1 MPYTIKEVAD
11 LAGVS
16 TRTIRYYDE
25 IGLLSPAETRDNGYR
40 YYDQDSLL
48 MLQQIMFLRELD
60 VPLKEIHLILNQPGF
75 NLLSGL
81 EKHRIALQARAARLS
96 RLIETVNQTIA
107 MLQGESIMSDKD
119 YFEGFDET
127 QYEEEAKQRWG
138 HTSQYAESQKKWS
151 SYSNEQKE
159 AIKFEGGE
167 ITMRMVGN
175 DPGLSPDDPAVQAAV
190 GDYYAYLNKYFY
202 TCEVEFIRNLADMWV
217 QDPRFA
223 INYERIREGGAEF
236 VRQAVH
242 IFCDRNA

>member
-1 MPYTIKEVAD
+1 MPYTIKEIAD

-25 IGLLSPAETRDNGYR
+25 IDLLSPAETRDNGYR

-60 VPLKEIHLILNQPGF
+60 VPLKEIHLILNQSGF

>member
-81 EKHRIALQARAARLS
+81 EKHRVALQARAARLS
-96 RLIETVNQTIA
+96 TMIETVNQTIA

>member
-81 EKHRIALQARAARLS
+81 EKHRVALQARAARLS
-96 RLIETVNQTIA
+96 TLIETVNQTIA

-242 IFCDRNA
+242 IFCDRNP

>member
-81 EKHRIALQARAARLS
+81 EKHRVALQARAARLS
-96 RLIETVNQTIA
+96 TLIETVNQTIA

>member
-1 MPYTIKEVAD
+1 MPYTIKEIAD

-25 IGLLSPAETRDNGYR
+25 IDLLSPAETRDNGYR

>member
-1 MPYTIKEVAD
+1 MPYTIKEIAD

-25 IGLLSPAETRDNGYR
+25 IDLLSPAETRDNGYR

-60 VPLKEIHLILNQPGF
+60 VPLKEIHLILNQSGF

-223 INYERIREGGAEF
+223 IKYERIREGGAEF